1 MKPFNLEEALNGKP
15 VKLRNGM
22 KALICYRIPDE
33 YVFND
38 GSSAAFPLQGI
49 IFNKRGNLKQIAEVW
64 RDNGTYGDGYLHKF
78 DIIGMWD
85 KPKIS
90 IEDLPK
96 PFKPKLNEYFYSIV
110 TKTIFNTLNVMRRK
124 YTDPSYDD
132 ETVNQGNAFRTEA
145 DAQKWLD
152 FMESQIEE

>member
-1 MKPFNLEEALNGKP
+1 MKPFNLKEALSGKP

-78 DIIGMWD
+78 DIIGMW
-85 KPKIS
+85 
-90 IEDLPK
+90 EE
-96 PFKPKLNEYFYSIV
+96 PKLTLEELMEKAFQEKLILTHDIFPPRCKGFKVVGKTLDNDYILQNCDDNEIYFSNVFRKDGWSI
-110 TKTIFNTLNVMRRK
+110 K
-124 YTDPSYDD
+124 
-132 ETVNQGNAFRTEA
+132 E
-145 DAQKWLD
+145 
-152 FMESQIEE
+152 